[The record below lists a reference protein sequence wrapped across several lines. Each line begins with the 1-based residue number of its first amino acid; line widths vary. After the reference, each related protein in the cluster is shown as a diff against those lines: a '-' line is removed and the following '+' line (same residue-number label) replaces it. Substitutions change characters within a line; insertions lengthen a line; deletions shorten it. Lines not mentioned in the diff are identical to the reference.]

1 MVLTPKYSLWCLE
14 VGLESNTITDTLPF
28 VWLSEEFYSNGDK
41 NLKKKYDVRNIW
53 ASCIFLPITKIW
65 KTAQEPLICFLP
77 AYDLGTVGYSSYKVV
92 VYLKKS
98 SWPTIYSGV
107 DNISRMGEASCI
119 ISLNMKCTA
128 DLWKVRNSTYATLY
142 LWRRPAPN
150 SLGMKLS
157 HIQEWLLTTFNHLI

>member
-1 MVLTPKYSLWCLE
+1 MRKEITPVWRVAPTVLTPKYSLWCLE

-41 NLKKKYDVRNIW
+41 NLKKNTTW
-53 ASCIFLPITKIW
+53 
-65 KTAQEPLICFLP
+65 EPLICFLP
-77 AYDLGTVGYSSYKVV
+77 AYDLETVGYSSYKVV

-107 DNISRMGEASCI
+107 DNMSRMGEASCI

-150 SLGMKLS
+150 SLGMELS

>member
-1 MVLTPKYSLWCLE
+1 MFGFPNNFIAMAIKIL
-14 VGLESNTITDTLPF
+14 
-28 VWLSEEFYSNGDK
+28 
-41 NLKKKYDVRNIW
+41 KKYDVRNIW

-128 DLWKVRNSTYATLY
+128 DLWKVRNSTYATLS
-142 LWRRPAPN
+142 LRRRPAPN
-150 SLGMKLS
+150 ILGMKLS